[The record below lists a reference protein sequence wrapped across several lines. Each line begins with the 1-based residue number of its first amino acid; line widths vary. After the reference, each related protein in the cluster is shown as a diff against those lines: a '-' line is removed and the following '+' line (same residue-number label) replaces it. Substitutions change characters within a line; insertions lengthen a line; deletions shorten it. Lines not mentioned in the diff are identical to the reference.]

1 MDSWIINSPQ
11 WEISEIEKI
20 LLVSNVTSFVINN
33 VLSLEE
39 MTKSLKNI
47 AL

>member
-11 WEISEIEKI
+11 REISEIEQI
-20 LLVSNVTSFVINN
+20 LLVSKVTSFVMNN
-33 VLSLEE
+33 VLSLME

>member
-11 WEISEIEKI
+11 REISEIEQI
-20 LLVSNVTSFVINN
+20 LLVSKVTSFVMNN
-33 VLSLEE
+33 VRSLME

>member
-11 WEISEIEKI
+11 REISEIEQI
-20 LLVSNVTSFVINN
+20 LLVSKVTSFVMNN
-33 VLSLEE
+33 VRLLME

>member
-20 LLVSNVTSFVINN
+20 LLVSKVTSFVISN